1 MIEELHHIQIAM
13 PIGKEDDARDFY
25 SGVLGFSEV
34 EKPNELRGRGGVWF
48 QSQNVRLHLGVE
60 ELFVPAKKAHP
71 GFRVGSLEN
80 AVARLEAAGVE
91 FRTDIDLPDIKRVY
105 VSDPFANR
113 IELLEVNTT

>member
-34 EKPNELRGRGGVWF
+34 EKPNELSGRGGVWF

-60 ELFVPAKKAHP
+60 EPFAPAKKAHP

-80 AVARLEAAGVE
+80 AVALLEAARVE
-91 FRTDIDLPDIKRVY
+91 FRPDIDLPDIKRIY
-105 VSDPFANR
+105 VSDPFGNR
-113 IELLEVNTT
+113 IELLEVDTT